1 MEYKIDS
8 SGEKNMIKKL
18 SIVIVFAVI
27 IGVFLI
33 FFNNITYIYK
43 SNLNKISNKFIDSFC
58 EEFDSLKETTNPF
71 YSTTNIKYNDQMDLE
86 IYINKNIGNE
96 YDILKLN
103 DKVEIYEKDGI
114 YYLNIP
120 EIKDTIQLNKEPI
133 IESMDFI
140 NNIQSKDI
148 KKIYKKISKSIINQ
162 LNSSDFYKVKYT
174 YLNEKGKER
183 TDYKYVLELN
193 ETRIKKILI
202 NAFNDILDEEKFLQK
217 TDIVLQD
224 ITNDEKISFEEILE
238 DIIKALKDYE
248 VNENITYELST
259 INGGLFNLN
268 IKEFKF
274 ICLDENIVVSEMNGI
289 VEKDNINITSS
300 NNITKGN
307 CNITINTKKT
317 DQGITINYIDSEGNT
332 YDLIYNEVKQNNNNK
347 NSFSYKQNG
356 IEITTDISTLSEK
369 EDKGILSFIDRE
381 ETTDEDEE
389 EKNDIEGIITINIL
403 EQQYKYEITSKLNK
417 EDKKEDVYL
426 NKIVKIN
433 NLTDEQLQLVGI
445 YFELTGEQIRSIVG
459 PIDVVNPDI
468 PTFPGNI
475 AIPSEPTEPSINPT
489 TPDEPTVPVEP
500 VKPPTN
506 LAI

>member
-8 SGEKNMIKKL
+8 SGEKNLIKKL
-18 SIVIVFAVI
+18 VILITFAIVIGA
-27 IGVFLI
+27 FLI

-43 SNLNKISNKFIDSFC
+43 SNLTKMSNKLIDVFC
-58 EEFDSLKETTNPF
+58 EEFDSLKENTKPF

-86 IYINKNIGNE
+86 IYINKNSGNE
-96 YDILKLN
+96 YDILELN
-103 DKVEIYEKDGI
+103 DKVEIYQKEGI

-120 EIKDTIQLNKEPI
+120 EIKDTIQLNKEASP
-133 IESMDFI
+133 EVEDLI
-140 NNIQSKDI
+140 NNIQTKDI

-162 LNSSDFYKVKYT
+162 LNGSDFYKVKYT
-174 YLNEKGKER
+174 YMNEKGKER
-183 TDYKYVLELN
+183 TGYKYVLEIN
-193 ETRIKKILI
+193 EARIKKILI
-202 NAFNDILDEEKFLQK
+202 NALNDILHEEKFLQK

-224 ITNDEKISFEEILE
+224 ITNDEKISFKEILE
-238 DIIKALKDYE
+238 DIIEVLKDYE

-268 IKEFKF
+268 IKEFKLL
-274 ICLDENIVVSEMNGI
+274 CLDENTVISETNGI
-289 VEKDNINITSS
+289 IIKDNIEITSS
-300 NNITKGN
+300 NNITKEN
-307 CNITINTKKT
+307 SNITLNTKKE
-317 DQGITINYIDSEGNT
+317 DKGITINYIDSEGNT
-332 YDLIYNEVKQNNNNK
+332 YDLTYNETKQNNKFK

-356 IEITTDISTLSEK
+356 IEINSDILTLSEK
-369 EDKGILSFIDRE
+369 QNKGILSFINKDE
-381 ETTDEDEE
+381 EIEEDEE
-389 EKNDIEGIITINIL
+389 DKNDIEGIITINIL
-403 EQQYKYEITSKLNK
+403 DKQYKYEITSNINK
-417 EDKKEDVYL
+417 EDKKEEIDL

-445 YFELTGEQIRSIVG
+445 YFELTAEQIRSVVG